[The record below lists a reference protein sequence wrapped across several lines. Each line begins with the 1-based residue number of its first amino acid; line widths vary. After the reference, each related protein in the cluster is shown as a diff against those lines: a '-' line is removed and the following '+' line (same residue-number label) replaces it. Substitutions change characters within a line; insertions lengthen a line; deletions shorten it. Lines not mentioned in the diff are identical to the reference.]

1 MIYLKLL
8 LTFFKIGAFTI
19 GGGYAMLPFIEQEV
33 TKNAWASE
41 AELIDFVA
49 VSESTP
55 GPFAINI
62 ATFIG
67 MKTAGILGAVCTTLG
82 VVLPSFIIILIVA
95 CFLKKFQENKAVK
108 GVLTGLKPAVPG
120 LIAAAIISIAT
131 AVLAPDGFSLAIFKS
146 ASFYCSIAI
155 FGVGA
160 VMCFKKL
167 HPIWVVCVSA
177 VLGIAC
183 GFIF

>member
-33 TKNAWASE
+33 TKNAWVSE

-67 MKTAGILGAVCTTLG
+67 MRTAGILGAICTTLG
-82 VVLPSFIIILIVA
+82 VVLPSFIIIIIVA
-95 CFLKKFQENKAVK
+95 CFLKKFQESKAVK
-108 GVLTGLKPAVPG
+108 GALSGLKPAVPG
-120 LIAAAIISIAT
+120 LIAAAIIAVAG
-131 AVLAPDGFSLAIFKS
+131 AVLAPDGFSLDLFKS
-146 ASFYCSIAI
+146 AAFYCSLVI
-155 FGVGA
+155 FGVAA
-160 VMCFKKL
+160 VLCFKKV
-167 HPIWVVCVSA
+167 HPIWIVSLSA

-183 GFIF
+183 GYIF